1 MHIFKGDIGY
11 TDVDKPTSYKEKEDV
26 DEIEEGESANRRKD
40 RGKRNKLQQK
50 WGKLNIP
57 KNETGYTELDK
68 PTSYK
73 KKKDVDDIEEGDSAN
88 RRKDK
93 GKIEKS

>member
-1 MHIFKGDIGY
+1 MHTFKGDVGY

-26 DEIEEGESANRRKD
+26 DEIEEGESANRRKYI
-40 RGKRNKLQQK
+40 GKRNKLQQK
-50 WGKLNIP
+50 WGKLNIS
-57 KNETGYTELDK
+57 KDETGYTEDK

-73 KKKDVDDIEEGDSAN
+73 KKKDVDEEGDSAN

-93 GKIEKS
+93 GKIEKL